1 MQQSR
6 QSRPGSN
13 ALTIAQLI
21 VSSFGLISAVLG
33 AGLLLIM
40 GFSAL
45 FSEVLDLAS
54 ATSIFNMAWVSG
66 LLAALALPSLVY
78 SFQRMRGEEPHL
90 LPTGRL
96 RWASLLLMVWPLAL
110 ALGNQVAAQSSL
122 AWLLL
127 PPLYLLAVGLPI
139 WWLVELARQRLPGG
153 SRQRE
158 WGLLNFSLLVT
169 TPVVIVVEIAI
180 LGVLILFFAAW
191 LSSRPDLVTQL
202 EILAQRLLTSQ
213 PNPESILQLARPYLQ
228 NPLVI
233 FSILAVLAGLIPL
246 IEELLKPL
254 ALWALAGRHLT
265 PAEGF
270 VAGALCGGSF
280 ALLESLL
287 SLAGP
292 LQDSWA
298 ALAVARV
305 GTGLLHITTTA
316 LVGWALA
323 TAWQSGSYLRLGL
336 AYLLAVGLHG
346 LWNALSVLSGVG
358 TLFLERP
365 PDNLRFLIGFSQSA
379 SFSIPFLALLLFL
392 LLVGGNRLLSKT
404 LPLTRPAPPA
414 LDNND
419 ILETH

>member
-1 MQQSR
+1 MQQN
-6 QSRPGSN
+6 QQGRPGSS

-33 AGLLLIM
+33 AGLLLIL
-40 GFSAL
+40 GLSAL
-45 FSEVLDLAS
+45 FSEVIDLAS

-78 SFQRMRGEEPHL
+78 SLRRMQGEAPRF
-90 LPTGRL
+90 PPPGRL

-110 ALGNQVAAQSSL
+110 AVGNQVAVQSSL

-139 WWLVELARQRLPGG
+139 WWLVELARQQLPGG
-153 SRQRE
+153 SRQRK
-158 WGLLNFSLLVT
+158 WGVLNFSLLVT

-180 LGVLILFFAAW
+180 LGGLLILFAAW

-202 EILAQRLLTSQ
+202 EILAQRMLTSQ

-233 FSILAVLAGLIPL
+233 FGILAVLAGLVPL

-254 ALWALAGRHLT
+254 ALWALAGRRLT

-270 VAGALCGGSF
+270 AAGALCGGAF

-298 ALAVARV
+298 ALAVARA

-323 TAWQSGSYLRLGL
+323 AAWQSGSYLRLGL

-346 LWNALSVLSGVG
+346 LWNALSVLSAVG
-358 TLFLERP
+358 TLFLETP
-365 PDNLRFLIGFSQSA
+365 PDNLRFLTGFSQSA
-379 SFSIPFLALLLFL
+379 SFSILFLGLLLFL
-392 LLVGGNRLLSKT
+392 LLAGGNRLLRKT
-404 LPLTRPAPPA
+404 LPPTRPASPA
-414 LDNND
+414 LENND
-419 ILETH
+419 ILETQ

>member
-6 QSRPGSN
+6 QSRPGSD

-21 VSSFGLISAVLG
+21 VSSFGLISAVLA
-33 AGLLLIM
+33 AGLLLIL

-66 LLAALALPSLVY
+66 LLAGLALPSLVY
-78 SFQRMRGEEPHL
+78 SFRRMRGEEPS
-90 LPTGRL
+90 LPTAGRL

-110 ALGNQVAAQSSL
+110 ALGNQIAAQSSL

-139 WWLVELARQRLPGG
+139 WWLVELARQRLPSGT
-153 SRQRE
+153 RQRE

-169 TPVVIVVEIAI
+169 TPVVIVVEVAI
-180 LGVLILFFAAW
+180 LGVLILYFAAW

-202 EILAQRLLTSQ
+202 EILAQRILTAQ

-270 VAGALCGGSF
+270 VAGALCGGAF

-298 ALAVARV
+298 VLAVARA
-305 GTGLLHITTTA
+305 GTGLLHIATTA

-323 TAWQSGSYLRLGL
+323 TAWQTGSYLRLGL
-336 AYLLAVGLHG
+336 TYLLAVGLHG

-358 TLFLERP
+358 ALLETP
-365 PDNLRFLIGFSQSA
+365 PENLRFLFGFSQSA
-379 SFSIPFLALLLFL
+379 SFSILFLALLLFL

-404 LPLTRPAPPA
+404 LPLTRPDPPA
-414 LDNND
+414 LKNND
-419 ILETH
+419 IPETQ